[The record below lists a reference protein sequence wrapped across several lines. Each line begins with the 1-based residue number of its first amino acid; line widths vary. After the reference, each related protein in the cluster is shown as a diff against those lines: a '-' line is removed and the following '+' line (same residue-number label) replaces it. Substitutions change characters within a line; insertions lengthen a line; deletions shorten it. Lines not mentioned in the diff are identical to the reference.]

1 MLWPTFQ
8 TTLGMPM
15 TTEADK
21 IVAQRPVQV
30 YMALS
35 PQGLALWSTV
45 KYPTEDNVIV
55 VRPRSL
61 KDAGESYD

>member
-1 MLWPTFQ
+1 
-8 TTLGMPM
+8 M
-15 TTEADK
+15 TTEAER

-45 KYPTEDNVIV
+45 KYPTEDNVIA

-61 KDAGESYD
+61 ERARDNHD